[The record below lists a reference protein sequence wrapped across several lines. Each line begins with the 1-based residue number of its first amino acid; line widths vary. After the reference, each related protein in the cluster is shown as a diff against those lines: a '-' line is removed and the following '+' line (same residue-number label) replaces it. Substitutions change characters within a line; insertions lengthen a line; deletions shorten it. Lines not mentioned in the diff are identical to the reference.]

1 MKEKIRIILLII
13 LFLLI
18 LFCVKV
24 YMSKNNSNI
33 SGKSNQGETSGQEVV
48 ESKVIEVNEN
58 NFEEEVLNSEKLV
71 LIDFYADW
79 CEPCKM
85 LSPII
90 DEVSN
95 EKDNVKFV
103 RIDVDTNDNL
113 ATKYQ
118 IMYMPTLVIIKNGEE
133 IDRSIGLINKDELLK
148 FVEK

>member
-1 MKEKIRIILLII
+1 MKEKIRIVLLII

-18 LFCVKV
+18 LFCVKI
-24 YMSKNNSNI
+24 YLSKNTNNI
-33 SGKSNQGETSGQEVV
+33 NVETNQVELGSQVAI

-113 ATKYQ
+113 ATRYQ
-118 IMYMPTLVIIKNGEE
+118 IMYMPTLIIIKNGEE

>member
-1 MKEKIRIILLII
+1 MKEKIKIILLII
-13 LFLLI
+13 LFLLLI
-18 LFCVKV
+18 FCVKI
-24 YMSKNNSNI
+24 YMSKNNSNTN
-33 SGKSNQGETSGQEVV
+33 GKINQGEISGQVNI

-58 NFEEEVLNSEKLV
+58 NFEEEVLKSEKLV

-113 ATKYQ
+113 ATRYQ
-118 IMYMPTLVIIKNGEE
+118 IMYMPTLIIIKNGEE